1 MFSVGE
7 YIVYGVEGVCRVEE
21 AGKLKVAGLDKN
33 RAYYRLRPYYH
44 DGTIYTPVDGK
55 AVMRPVLTREE
66 LERLLPRLPELEPLG
81 DVPPD
86 SRAAGEYYRAILSG
100 HDCVALLRLCKT
112 LHAKQ
117 NSQTASHRGVTRPSC
132 AAGAWPRRCSTA
144 NLALRSECRPR
155 RCGTSC
161 AKSWADKAQ
170 RSARSASIY
179 AGPVP
184 QQPPSRLAPSCFS
197 ARICRAKSSGSI

>member
-66 LERLLPRLPELEPLG
+66 LERLHPRLPDLETLG
-81 DVPPD
+81 EVPPD
-86 SRAAGEYYRAILSG
+86 SRAAGSITAPFYPG
-100 HDCVALLRLCKT
+100 TTALRSC
-112 LHAKQ
+112 ACARR
-117 NSQTASHRGVTRPSC
+117 SMPSRTARRPATGASTRPSC

>member
-44 DGTIYTPVDGK
+44 DGTIYTPVDGR
-55 AVMRPVLTREE
+55 AVMRPVISREA
-66 LERLLPRLPELEPLG
+66 LEALLPRLPELEPLG

-117 NSQTASHRGVTRPSC
+117 NSQTASRRGVN
-132 AAGAWPRRCSTA
+132 STE
-144 NLALRSECRPR
+144 LRSWRMAEEMLYGEFGFALGMPP
-155 RCGTSC
+155 
-161 AKSWADKAQ
+161 AQ
-170 RSARSASIY
+170 VRDFLREKL
-179 AGPVP
+179 G
-184 QQPPSRLAPSCFS
+184 
-197 ARICRAKSSGSI
+197 G